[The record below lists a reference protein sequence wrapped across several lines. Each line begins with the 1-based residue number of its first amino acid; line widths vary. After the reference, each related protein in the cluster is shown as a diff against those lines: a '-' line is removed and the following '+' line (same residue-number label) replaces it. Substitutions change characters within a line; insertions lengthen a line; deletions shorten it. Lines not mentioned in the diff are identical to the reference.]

1 MTTRFIALYTLL
13 LGFFSAGFAQEIEQ
27 VSTGASYSLQ
37 AYYTLETGDVQ
48 QVTNEDWDLA
58 FSNDGVTDAGVF
70 LNESAAFMQNTLA
83 LYVSDKSDWSEPI
96 TDVSV
101 FTEEARLYN
110 PKDNWIEG
118 AFNSVASE
126 SDPLDYGWGFYN
138 PQNFAVEG
146 NKIYV
151 VEQRSGSFLKL
162 QIQRLVDGEYQF
174 RYARL
179 DGSNEVS
186 AVVSKN
192 DHAGKRLIF
201 YSLRDQEVVDVPI
214 SSADLIFKRYY
225 APLDDGTGSTLQY
238 NVTGVL
244 LAPGT
249 EAVVADGVDPE
260 IVMESD
266 YADQYSAVPT
276 VIGHD
281 WKEFD
286 FSAGWQLDF
295 DRVHF
300 VKTREGDIYKVYFF
314 DFEGSSTGITTL
326 EKTYLTTV
334 NNAEVLEENTAIK
347 LFPNPAQHQ
356 IQIEGLEPGAEVQ
369 IFDNAG
375 QLRVKRTT
383 KSIQEQFEIE
393 ALEQGLYH
401 LVVRQKGTV
410 SIHNFAKQR

>member
-1 MTTRFIALYTLL
+1 MRLTIIFTLITA
-13 LGFFSAGFAQEIEQ
+13 FVYQVYAQQVEQ
-27 VSTGASYSLQ
+27 VSTGAAYSLQ
-37 AYYTLETGDVQ
+37 AYYALESGDVQ

-70 LNESAAFMQNTLA
+70 VNESAAFMQNTLA
-83 LYVSDKSDWSEPI
+83 LYVADITDWSEPI

-101 FTEEARLYN
+101 FTEEIRLYN
-110 PKDNWIEG
+110 PKENWIEG

-126 SDPLDYGWGFYN
+126 SDPLDYGWGSYN

-162 QIQRLVDGEYQF
+162 QIQRLADGVYQF
-174 RYARL
+174 RYANL
-179 DGSNEVS
+179 DGSNEVVETI
-186 AVVSKN
+186 AKN
-192 DHAGKRLIF
+192 ENSGQELIF
-201 YSLRDQEVVDVPI
+201 YSLRDRRVVDVPI
-214 SSADLIFKRYY
+214 SDADLIFKRYFS
-225 APLDDGTGSTLQY
+225 PLDDGSGNTLQY

-249 EAVVADGVDPE
+249 QAVVADGVDPLT
-260 IVMESD
+260 VMESD
-266 YADQYSAVPT
+266 YSDQYSPIPT

-300 VKTREGDIYKVYFF
+300 VKTQEGDIYKLYFF

-326 EKTYLTTV
+326 EKTYITTV
-334 NNAEVLEENTAIK
+334 NNAEVLEQNTTIS

-356 IQIEGLEPGAEVQ
+356 IQIEGLSPGAELQ

-375 QLRVKRTT
+375 QLRVERTAQN
-383 KSIQEQFEIE
+383 SREQLEIE
-393 ALEQGLYH
+393 QLEQGLYH
-401 LVVRQKGTV
+401 LILRQNGTV
-410 SIHNFAKQR
+410 SIHNFARQ